1 MKKRAE
7 QGEEL
12 SLKERNLLSVAYKNV
27 VGTKR
32 SAWRI
37 TKSIE
42 VNYPPIECQNVGI
55 ETISSSDKNGSTR

>member
-7 QGEEL
+7 QGEDL
-12 SLKERNLLSVAYKNV
+12 SLNERNLLSVAYKNV

-42 VNYPPIECQNVGI
+42 VGQFNFAVLLELVGSI
-55 ETISSSDKNGSTR
+55 

>member
-7 QGEEL
+7 QGEDL
-12 SLKERNLLSVAYKNV
+12 SLNERNLLSVAYKNV

-42 VNYPPIECQNVGI
+42 VCSKAN
-55 ETISSSDKNGSTR
+55 STLQCC

>member
-42 VNYPPIECQNVGI
+42 VNSPL
-55 ETISSSDKNGSTR
+55 